1 MRTMTLTLVL
11 AAGIAMPAFAQN
23 TNPNSNPNSNTVN
36 YGSTQPTP
44 AATST
49 TTTSTSDNANEAW
62 GSHNNPGAKHG
73 KLATGMSG
81 LWSTNTTFRSSPSAA
96 PQTADGTARIAPT
109 LDGRFVMQEFNA
121 EMFGKSFKGMG
132 FFGFNNASKQFE
144 SFWVDSATT
153 GMLFCTGAEQADGSI
168 TWTGSYTDP
177 VSGQNK
183 TAKSVSRFN
192 GRDAWSYEMY
202 DTTSDG
208 QEFISLSVTYTRT
221 GNTPA
226 LELKPIDGNAS
237 TTTTRTPEQ
246 TFTGQKPNYQRPTP
260 AGSNKTTN
268 VTEPK

>member
-11 AAGIAMPAFAQN
+11 AAGFAMPAFAQD
-23 TNPNSNPNSNTVN
+23 SNTVN
-36 YGSTQPTP
+36 YGSTQPTTP
-44 AATST
+44 AT
-49 TTTSTSDNANEAW
+49 TTTGSTTPDNANEAW
-62 GSHNNPGAKHG
+62 GQHNNPGANHG

-81 LWSTNTTFRSSPSAA
+81 LWSTTTTFRSGPNAES
-96 PQTADGTARIAPT
+96 QTATGNARIAPT
-109 LDGRFVMQEFNA
+109 LDGRFVMQEFNS
-121 EMFGKSFKGMG
+121 EFFGKTFKGMG

-153 GMLFCTGAEQADGSI
+153 GMLFCTGTQGADGSI

-192 GRDAWSYEMY
+192 GRDAWSFEMY

-208 QEFISLSVTYTRT
+208 QEFVSLSVAYTRT

-226 LELKPIDGNAS
+226 LELKPIEGSANA
-237 TTTTRTPEQ
+237 TTSNNTTPRTQEQ
-246 TFTGQKPNYQRPTP
+246 MFTGQKPDYKRPSP
-260 AGSNKTTN
+260 SGSPTTS